1 MNLQMLVL
9 LILINEKEI
18 SVTTKK
24 EREAYHRWTPADRFR
39 IGEYAAENGNTAA
52 VRKFNAEFPRLN
64 ESTAREFK
72 KKYNIKIVNAAKE
85 KREVSKLVPKYSSQT
100 GRPLL
105 LGDLGSIVQTYI
117 KQLSNRGGVLNR
129 TIANTTTQASW
140 STVLALLVK
149 SVWAL
154 LSGSEPISKNGFKK
168 HRKTFS
174 AVVIPHSAREE
185 IEYLFFHD
193 IVDILKFC
201 NHLYW
206 I

>member
-1 MNLQMLVL
+1 MLVL

-52 VRKFNAEFPRLN
+52 VRKFDAEFPRLN

-129 TIANTTTQASW
+129 TIANTTTQ
-140 STVLALLVK
+140 VLLIHCPSLVGEIG
-149 SVWAL
+149 V
-154 LSGSEPISKNGFKK
+154 GSSFWLRAYFEEWFQKTSKNFVSSG
-168 HRKTFS
+168 HTTF
-174 AVVIPHSAREE
+174 RQRG
-185 IEYLFFHD
+185 
-193 IVDILKFC
+193 
-201 NHLYW
+201 N
-206 I
+206 

>member
-1 MNLQMLVL
+1 MLVL
-9 LILINEKEI
+9 LILINEKEV

-24 EREAYHRWTPADRFR
+24 EREAYRWTPADRFR

-129 TIANTTTQASW
+129 AIANTTTQ
-140 STVLALLVK
+140 VLLIHCPSLVGEIGVR
-149 SVWAL
+149 SSFWAQSL
-154 LSGSEPISKNGFKK
+154 FRRMVSKN
-168 HRKTFS
+168 
-174 AVVIPHSAREE
+174 
-185 IEYLFFHD
+185 IEKL
-193 IVDILKFC
+193 C
-201 NHLYW
+201 QQW
-206 I
+206 S